1 MARRGGTRW
10 RMRSLRLCVSSES
23 KLEQQQRPRLL
34 DCHHLVR
41 RLPVQEL
48 GLAQVRAPALALGL
62 GLPQGRVRARRGT
75 QWAPVVPVT
84 RRPQRQH

>member
-1 MARRGGTRW
+1 
-10 RMRSLRLCVSSES
+10 MRSLRLCVSSES

-62 GLPQGRVRARRGT
+62 PQGRERARRGT
-75 QWAPVVPVT
+75 QWAPVVPAT
-84 RRPQRQH
+84 RRPQRRR